1 MEVPDPCGGQISPGT
16 KICRP
21 PTSAWPNL
29 GREAINKNDR
39 SAFLVLLATSLST
52 TQCERVGGHREPGKR
67 TGTHSQIE
75 KEGALHFAFIR
86 VFHFDRHY
94 WPYGSSL

>member
-39 SAFLVLLATSLST
+39 SAFLVLLAISLST

-67 TGTHSQIE
+67 TGTHSQI
-75 KEGALHFAFIR
+75 KKGR
-86 VFHFDRHY
+86 
-94 WPYGSSL
+94 SLTLCVYKGFSF